1 MLYNKKGGSIMRIIN
16 SFVIRFNNLKLW
28 QKILLAIGLL
38 AISRILLGTGCINV
52 KAESYTNPNVIMSDS
67 INGANINVND
77 INSNNLYKSN
87 WVSQENIDYFK
98 ELNKD
103 GKNIRGVLVNLG
115 YNLLKEDK
123 KSTPLALAYEIFQ
136 TSILVHDDIIDKD
149 EARREKETIHHRN
162 EKNYKKGNLESRKHL
177 SNSIAL

>member
-1 MLYNKKGGSIMRIIN
+1 MRIIN

-87 WVSQENIDYFK
+87 WVSQENIDYL
-98 ELNKD
+98 EANATSNQPVQIRD
-103 GKNIRGVLVNLG
+103 YYAYIKNSDNRPVV
-115 YNLLKEDK
+115 
-123 KSTPLALAYEIFQ
+123 KSKFI
-136 TSILVHDDIIDKD
+136 
-149 EARREKETIHHRN
+149 
-162 EKNYKKGNLESRKHL
+162 
-177 SNSIAL
+177 